1 MGQRMVCTVKKNQ
14 EDICKLY
21 YHWSAYTVSALM
33 ETRDIIQWIDECED
47 DDLVLHLIRCA
58 EQNGGGI
65 QNGVDGNEW
74 NYISRLYPDCAFKCE
89 PINRNNGLIAVS
101 EEGMAEMQRWSEGD
115 VEIDIDSR
123 TVNFTV
129 FGGYDSLEEYE
140 TERMD
145 WDEDYEKQNLD
156 DIYNIGFNLGCFDFD
171 DIEDVI
177 AAVEDEDFIVRNGNE
192 IYEMIS

>member
-1 MGQRMVCTVKKNQ
+1 MGQRLVVTVKKNQ

-21 YHWSAYTVSALM
+21 YHWSAYTTSALM

-47 DDLVLHLIRCA
+47 DDIVLHLIRCA
-58 EQNGGGI
+58 EENGGGI
-65 QNGVDGNEW
+65 QDGVDGNEW
-74 NYISRLYPDCAFKCE
+74 NYISRLYPDCAFKSE
-89 PINRNNGLIAVS
+89 PINRNNGLIAIS

-123 TVNFTV
+123 TVNFAV

-145 WDEDYEKQNLD
+145 WDEDYEKQNLED
-156 DIYNIGFNLGCFDFD
+156 VVDIGFNLGCFDFD

-177 AAVEDEDFIVRNGNE
+177 AAVEDEDFIIRNGNE

>member
-21 YHWSAYTVSALM
+21 YHWSAYTTSALM

-47 DDLVLHLIRCA
+47 DDIVLHLIQCCER
-58 EQNGGGI
+58 NGGGI
-65 QNGVDGNEW
+65 RGDEYEQEYIRRMYPNEVFKIDG
-74 NYISRLYPDCAFKCE
+74 YSRNK
-89 PINRNNGLIAVS
+89 GLIAIS
-101 EEGMAEMQRWSEGD
+101 EDGMDGLQSWSEGD

-123 TVNFTV
+123 TVNFMV
-129 FGGYDSLEEYE
+129 FSGYDSLEEYE
-140 TERMD
+140 EDRMS
-145 WDEDYEKQNLD
+145 WDEDYEKQKLE
-156 DIYNIGFNLGCFDFD
+156 DIHDIGFNLGYFGFD

>member
-1 MGQRMVCTVKKNQ
+1 MGQRLVVTVKKNQ

-21 YHWSAYTVSALM
+21 YHWSAYTTSALM

-65 QNGVDGNEW
+65 QNGVDSNEW

-89 PINRNNGLIAVS
+89 PINRNNGLIAIS
-101 EEGMAEMQRWSEGD
+101 EDGMAEMQRWSEGD
-115 VEIDIDSR
+115 VEIDIDNR

-145 WDEDYEKQNLD
+145 WDEDYEKQSLE

-192 IYEMIS
+192 IYEMVS

>member
-1 MGQRMVCTVKKNQ
+1 MGQRLVVTVKKNQ

-21 YHWSAYTVSALM
+21 YHWSAYTTSALM

-58 EQNGGGI
+58 EENGGGI
-65 QNGVDGNEW
+65 KDGVDGNEW
-74 NYISRLYPDCAFKCE
+74 NYISRLYPDCTFKSE
-89 PINRNNGLIAVS
+89 QISRNNGLIAIS
-101 EEGMAEMQRWSEGD
+101 EDGMEEMQRWSEGD

-123 TVNFTV
+123 TVNFMV
-129 FGGYDSLEEYE
+129 FSGYDSLEEYE

-145 WDEDYEKQNLD
+145 WDEDYEKQSLE
-156 DIYNIGFNLGCFDFD
+156 DIVDIGFNLGCFDFD